1 MKGAP
6 FLLQRLQVSRRKNC
20 MNNLYLLAAR
30 VMSGPVNA
38 AIDVSQISALLT
50 SIYDAIKTLVTP
62 IALIAMGACGIIWII
77 SSDMQSVAQAKKWL
91 LRIGVGLIIVYM
103 AGAIIGMI
111 TNGVGGSGTGA
122 IISGAGLM

>member
-1 MKGAP
+1 
-6 FLLQRLQVSRRKNC
+6 

-30 VMSGPVNA
+30 VMSGPVHA

-91 LRIGVGLIIVYM
+91 LRIGIGLIIVYM

-111 TNGVGGSGTGA
+111 TNGVGGNAAGAMISSGL
-122 IISGAGLM
+122 LM

>member
-1 MKGAP
+1 
-6 FLLQRLQVSRRKNC
+6 

-38 AIDVSQISALLT
+38 AIDVSQISSLLT

-91 LRIGVGLIIVYM
+91 LRIGIGLIIVYM
-103 AGAIIGMI
+103 AGAIVGMI